1 MKKSFT
7 TAVLLGL
14 SGSTKI
20 NWISY
25 ESAFEK
31 PVELGAQRD
40 FVQLQESK
48 NHNDFVQTSTD
59 ARFMDE
65 DNGLSEKE
73 MTHLSDGMSFKE
85 MKDVGLVPSLV

>member
-1 MKKSFT
+1 MRNFIV

-20 NWISY
+20 NWMSY
-25 ESAFEK
+25 ESAFDK
-31 PVELGAQRD
+31 PSDLGAQRD

-65 DNGLSEKE
+65 EIGLSEKE
-73 MTHLSDGMSFKE
+73 MTHVSDGMSFKE